1 MQAVGLA
8 RHGVLAPYLRPG
20 HTAIGSINSPMQ
32 CMMKEVCAQCLQPQ
46 VDPETGERTVV
57 FSCFNQD
64 QALDRVDFPRAPRA
78 VGTERIAGKAVRAM
92 DRPRAAPAR
101 CAAEAR
107 GGVIGASA
115 LHPWRTHDTTPDM
128 NVALR
133 KPWTQQQFF
142 QWAETQAGRYEFD
155 GIQPVAMTGGN
166 VGHGLIMRNLHR
178 ALDTRLRG
186 GGCRPLG
193 PDVGIET
200 INRAVRYPDALV
212 TRSTLDPTARTA
224 PDPVVVFEIL
234 SPTSGRVDRIIKV
247 REYAAVASIRRYII
261 LELSS
266 VGLTVMERS
275 TPEEVWRVITLT
287 NDDNSSHPGS

>member
-1 MQAVGLA
+1 MPAA
-8 RHGVLAPYLRPG
+8 AH
-20 HTAIGSINSPMQ
+20 
-32 CMMKEVCAQCLQPQ
+32 
-46 VDPETGERTVV
+46 DPVTGEETVV

-64 QALDRVDFPRAPRA
+64 QPLDRVDFPGARAPA
-78 VGTERIAGKAVRAM
+78 AERRAGKADRAM

-155 GIQPVAMTGGN
+155 EIQPVAMTGGN

-212 TRSTLDPTARTA
+212 TRSTISTLLR
-224 PDPVVVFEIL
+224 
-234 SPTSGRVDRIIKV
+234 GRPQ
-247 REYAAVASIRRYII
+247 IR
-261 LELSS
+261 L
-266 VGLTVMERS
+266 
-275 TPEEVWRVITLT
+275 
-287 NDDNSSHPGS
+287 